1 MKRLFTLAVIALTAS
16 LTFAQAPLAKKSAL
30 SANRL
35 ERMANVEEI
44 AKAAK
49 ETKVLEAAKAE
60 KAAAAKETGRSV
72 LRKSSANRGFA
83 MQTAEAVTN
92 NWKPLNYRKALV
104 AKPFKAIVNN
114 ATTQEGNVTVTTDEH
129 GIITDVT
136 GVEPKA
142 YARATTGTAYY
153 ASNNQMSIGTQSGTV
168 TIVEDGN
175 NIYIKNP
182 ITRYTTGAWVK
193 GTKNGNVITV
203 AAKQPLTYSAQ
214 YSTTISLRWGVIT
227 AAGSIQNADSQAEAF
242 TFTVDDN
249 VLTLEGTQGYTQGS
263 DCYYMGAF
271 WDDDNSNAGYGD
283 AETVL
288 TYDDG
293 YVPPSTELVV
303 LPTGAQADAWYMNA
317 VSQSSTGGTAI
328 KNQSVNVAF
337 FDNDVYVQG
346 ISTAFP
352 NAWVKGTIDG
362 TTVKFDKFQYV
373 GKYGTYDCWFI
384 GTDGSEI
391 MDATAT
397 YDAAAKTLTFE
408 ESLLINA
415 AADRIYYL
423 NWFSNVVI
431 SEDEVETPELVAL
444 PSGAQTEDWYMNG
457 GTLDNNQAEVAVTNQ
472 SIKVAF
478 VDNDVYVQ
486 GITTEFPSAWVK
498 GTIDGTAVTFDG
510 LQFVGEYSGLNCWFV
525 GVNAE
530 TGELKDATA
539 TYDAEAKTIT
549 FADHV
554 LINAAKDK
562 VYYLNWFFDVVLSA
576 EKAVVEEPIITT
588 LTTELPYLNTFDT
601 DEEQAEAAIYDAN
614 DDASTFSFIKHSTTG
629 SMTARLRYNTKNAAD
644 DYLVFP
650 GMNLK
655 AGNTYKISLD
665 AAAYGPSYP
674 ERLEVVAGTVA
685 KVSQLTIPVIPAT
698 VVDTKDFNTLSNG
711 EFTVEEDGT
720 YYIAVHAISDANMF
734 YLYVDNFSV
743 SELSAEAPVAVSD
756 LAAVADA
763 EGANKATVTFTVPA
777 QTLGGEAITEAL
789 TVTVKR
795 DGEEIWSE
803 TKAAGEAVTV
813 ADETPAA
820 GYYTYAVTAAYSN
833 YVSDAAE
840 IKVYVGYDTPA
851 AVTNVTVADKSGAV
865 ALAWDAPEG
874 GAEGYI
880 VNPADFKYN
889 IYPVEMMSFWG
900 MTFPSTDFENP
911 YATGVT
917 ETSATIEYDTNE
929 GDHGY
934 TYFAVTAENTTG
946 ESEDT
951 YGAVVTGA
959 PYDIPVFE
967 SAAGGSLSYWW
978 GYSVDRNNQ
987 TLEGGLYLAENAS
1000 DEDGYCFEMVAKTM
1014 GYVELQTGKVALAGA
1029 ANPVLTFDYAGESA
1043 TPLTITVVTP
1053 KGANEIKTLTT
1064 AADWATAEI
1073 SLVEYANEDWVRV
1086 LIHGTFAAAGS
1097 AFIDNVRIY
1106 NMLDNNL
1113 VAGAIKAT
1121 SSVEVGEDV
1130 TITVTVENQGTN
1142 AVAEG
1147 AYTVALYCND
1157 AKVQTLAGVALEK
1170 NAKTTFEFTEAT
1182 NVMTASELVW
1192 KAVVEFAADNDMANN
1207 TTGTVKTIVKAP
1219 NYPTVADLAGALEEN
1234 TVTLAWS
1241 APAIDAASAAVTD
1254 DFESYEGFT
1263 TFAGDWTFVDV
1274 DASKVGGFQNKDLYV
1289 NGENIIGS
1297 YQSFWVQDVTDGATW
1312 NTTFAAHSGSKYL
1325 AAMFR
1330 SDDGLVDDWAISPVL
1345 CGDAQ
1350 TISFYA
1356 RSYSSDYPEKIEVLY
1371 STGSKDVADFI
1382 SVRAAEVVPN
1392 EWTEY
1397 IVELPEG
1404 AKYFAIRSCA
1414 TSSFM
1419 LMVDD
1424 VTYIPAPLDL
1434 TIAGYNVY
1442 RDGVK
1447 LNADLVEATAY
1458 TDSNV
1463 ADGEHNYGVTVV
1475 YDKGESA
1482 ISNVVTVSVATG
1494 INGMATKSA
1503 TISAANKMITVANAA
1518 GENVSICTI
1527 DGKVVYNAVAS
1538 DAVSVPVEGGI
1549 YIVKVGKA
1557 VVKAIVK

>member
-16 LTFAQAPLAKKSAL
+16 LTFAQAPLAKKSTL

-35 ERMANVEEI
+35 ERMLNVEEI

-72 LRKSSANRGFA
+72 LRKGSVNRGFA
-83 MQTAEAVTN
+83 LSRLTSVETEHSELAVNAFAGMRKATANKGFVLNQLAPMKADILKSSGKMLAGKRKADANDASIEGTWTFSLGDYYFSSSTNSTITADFEATLLTESIVVFQDTTSNYLPLYASYDEAAGTLTFSRLYLGTSQSYYIYQEPFVYNTSTN
-92 NWKPLNYRKALV
+92 NLDFQTIV
-104 AKPFKAIVNN
+104 ATYN
-114 ATTQEGNVTVTTDEH
+114 ASAGTISFE
-129 GIITDVT
+129 
-136 GVEPKA
+136 A
-142 YARATTGTAYY
+142 YNGMAWTAY
-153 ASNNQMSIGTQSGTV
+153 SD
-168 TIVEDGN
+168 E
-175 NIYIKNP
+175 
-182 ITRYTTGAWVK
+182 
-193 GTKNGNVITV
+193 
-203 AAKQPLTYSAQ
+203 
-214 YSTTISLRWGVIT
+214 
-227 AAGSIQNADSQAEAF
+227 
-242 TFTVDDN
+242 
-249 VLTLEGTQGYTQGS
+249 EGTQRLGYFDIYDLEGATQPG
-263 DCYYMGAF
+263 
-271 WDDDNSNAGYGD
+271 
-283 AETVL
+283 EL
-288 TYDDG
+288 TITTD
-293 YVPPSTELVV
+293 LVV
-303 LPTGAQADAWYMNA
+303 LPTGAQADAWYMNGVSVTSSSQTA
-317 VSQSSTGGTAI
+317 V

-346 ISTAFP
+346 ISPAFP
-352 NAWVKGTIDG
+352 DAWVKGTISG
-362 TTVKFDKFQYV
+362 NAVKFDKFQYV
-373 GKYGTYDCWFI
+373 GKYGSYDCWFI
-384 GTDGSEI
+384 GYNTTGKVI
-391 MDATAT
+391 TDATAT
-397 YDAAAKTLTFE
+397 YDAAAKTITFK

-415 AADRIYYL
+415 ATDKVYYL

-431 SEDEVETPELVAL
+431 SEDEAEDPELVVL
-444 PSGAQTEDWYMNG
+444 PADAQVAGWYMNG
-457 GTLDNNQAEVAVTNQ
+457 GTLEDQNEVELANQNVN
-472 SIKVAF
+472 VAF

-486 GITTEFPSAWVK
+486 GISPAFPTAWVK
-498 GTIDGTAVTFDG
+498 GTIDGTTITFDRF
-510 LQFVGEYSGLNCWFV
+510 QFVGVYSGLNCWFV
-525 GVNAE
+525 GVNPNTA
-530 TGELKDATA
+530 ELKDATA
-539 TYDAEAKTIT
+539 TYNAEAKTIT
-549 FADHV
+549 FADDI

-562 VYYLNWFFDVVLSA
+562 VYYLNWFFDVVLS
-576 EKAVVEEPIITT
+576 EEEAVIEEPVITT

-601 DEEQAEAAIYDAN
+601 DEEQAEVAIYDAN

-629 SMTARLRYNTKNAAD
+629 SMTARLRYNTSNAAD

-650 GMNLK
+650 GMSLK
-655 AGNTYKISLD
+655 AGCTYKISLD

-674 ERLEVVAGTVA
+674 ERLEVVAGTEA
-685 KVSQLTIPVIPAT
+685 KASQLTIPVIPAT
-698 VVDTKDFNTLSNG
+698 VVDTKDFNTLSNT

-743 SELSAEAPVAVSD
+743 SELAAEAPVAVSD

-813 ADETPAA
+813 ADETPEA

-889 IYPVEMMSFWG
+889 IYPVEMMELWG
-900 MTFPSTDFENP
+900 FTFPSTDFENP

-929 GDHGY
+929 GSHGF

-959 PYDIPVFE
+959 PYDMPVFE
-967 SAAGGSLSYWW
+967 SCAGASLSFWW
-978 GYSVDRNNQ
+978 GYAQDSNNN
-987 TLEGGLYLAENAS
+987 TLEGGLYIGENAS
-1000 DEDGYCFEMVAKTM
+1000 DEDGYCFELLAKTR
-1014 GYVELQTGKVALAGA
+1014 GYVELQSGKVALAGA

-1086 LIHGTFAAAGS
+1086 LVKGTFAAAGS

-1121 SSVEVGEDV
+1121 SSVEAGEDV
-1130 TITVTVENQGTN
+1130 TITVTVENQGAS

-1182 NVMTASELVW
+1182 NAMTASELVW
-1192 KAVVEFAADNDMANN
+1192 KAVVEFAADNDQANN
-1207 TTGTVKTIVKAP
+1207 TTGTAKTIVKTS

-1234 TVTLAWS
+1234 TVTLVWS

-1297 YQSFWVQDVTDGATW
+1297 YQSFWVQDVTDATTW

-1330 SDDGLVDDWAISPVL
+1330 SDDGQVDDWAISPVL

-1382 SVRAAEVVPN
+1382 SVRAAEVLPN

-1424 VTYIPAPLDL
+1424 VTYIPAPLEL

-1458 TDSNV
+1458 TDTNV

>member
-35 ERMANVEEI
+35 ERMANVEEV

-60 KAAAAKETGRSV
+60 KAAAARETGRSV

-153 ASNNQMSIGTQSGTV
+153 ASDNQMSIGTQSGTV

-193 GTKNGNVITV
+193 GTKDGNVITV

-271 WDDDNSNAGYGD
+271 WDDDNSNVGYGD

-317 VSQSSTGGTAI
+317 VSQSSSGGTAI

-352 NAWVKGTIDG
+352 DAWVKGTIDG

-431 SEDEVETPELVAL
+431 SEEEVEDPELVVL
-444 PSGAQTEDWYMNG
+444 PADAQVAGWYMNG
-457 GTLDNNQAEVAVTNQ
+457 GTLEDQNEVELANQNVN
-472 SIKVAF
+472 VAF

-486 GITTEFPSAWVK
+486 GISPAFPTAWVK
-498 GTIDGTAVTFDG
+498 GTIDGTTITFDRF
-510 LQFVGEYSGLNCWFV
+510 QFVGVYSGLNCWFV
-525 GVNAE
+525 GVNPNTA
-530 TGELKDATA
+530 ELKDATA
-539 TYDAEAKTIT
+539 TYNAEAKTIT
-549 FADHV
+549 FADDI

-562 VYYLNWFFDVVLSA
+562 VYYLNWFFDVVLS
-576 EKAVVEEPIITT
+576 EEEAVIEEPVITT

-601 DEEQAEAAIYDAN
+601 DEEQAEVAIYDAN

-629 SMTARLRYNTKNAAD
+629 SMTARLRYSTKNAAD

-655 AGNTYKISLD
+655 AGTTYKISLD
-665 AAAYGPSYP
+665 AAAYGSNYP
-674 ERLEVVAGTVA
+674 ERLEVVAGKEA
-685 KVSQLTIPVIPAT
+685 KASQLTIPVIPAT
-698 VVDTKDFNTLSNG
+698 VVDTKDFNTISNA

-720 YYIAVHAISDANMF
+720 YYIAVHAISDADQF

-743 SELSAEAPVAVSD
+743 SELSEEAPVAVSD
-756 LAAVADA
+756 LNAVADA

-820 GYYTYAVTAAYSN
+820 GYYTYAVTTAYSN

-851 AVTNVTVADKSGAV
+851 AVTNIAIADKSGAV
-865 ALAWDAPEG
+865 AITWDAPEG

-889 IYPVEMMSFWG
+889 VYPVELMEFLG
-900 MTFPSTDFENP
+900 MTFPVTDFNNP
-911 YATGVT
+911 YATGLT
-917 ETSATIEYDTNE
+917 ETSATVEYDTNE
-929 GDHGY
+929 GIHGY

-946 ESEDT
+946 ESVDN
-951 YGAVVTGA
+951 YAAVVTGA
-959 PYDIPVFE
+959 PYDMPVFE

-987 TLEGGLYLAENAS
+987 SLEGGLYLAENAS
-1000 DEDGYCFEMVAKTM
+1000 DEDGYCFEMVAETM
-1014 GYVELQTGKVALAGA
+1014 GYVELQSGKIALAGA

-1043 TPLTITVVTP
+1043 TPLTITVITP
-1053 KGANEIKTLTT
+1053 KGVNEIKTLTT
-1064 AADWATAEI
+1064 AAEWATAEI
-1073 SLVEYANEDWVRV
+1073 ALAEYANEDWVRV
-1086 LIHGTFAAAGS
+1086 LVKGTFAAAGS

-1130 TITVTVENQGTN
+1130 TVTVTVENQGAS

-1182 NVMTASELVW
+1182 NVMTAKELVW
-1192 KAVVEFAADNDMANN
+1192 KAVVEFAADNDQANN
-1207 TTGTVKTIVKAP
+1207 TTGTAKTIVKTS

-1234 TVTLAWS
+1234 TVTLTWS
-1241 APAIDAASAAVTD
+1241 APETDAATSGTVTD
-1254 DFESYEGFT
+1254 DFESYDSFAVNA
-1263 TFAGDWTFVDV
+1263 AGDWTFIDV
-1274 DASKVGGFQNKDLYV
+1274 DASNTYSIDGMTFENGGAAMAYIVLDNSGDDFN
-1289 NGENIIGS
+1289 
-1297 YQSFWVQDVTDGATW
+1297 QSFD
-1312 NTTFAAHSGSKYL
+1312 AHSGNKYMASF
-1325 AAMFR
+1325 AAVN
-1330 SDDGLVDDWAISPVL
+1330 GPNNDWMISPEL
-1345 CGDAQ
+1345 SGEAQ
-1350 TISFYA
+1350 TVSFFAKTYTDTYGA
-1356 RSYSSDYPEKIEVLY
+1356 ESFEFYY
-1371 STGSKDVADFI
+1371 STTGKEIADFTKLGGDE
-1382 SVRAAEVVPN
+1382 AVPTD
-1392 EWTEY
+1392 WTEY
-1397 IVELPEG
+1397 TFDVPEG
-1404 AKYFAIRSCA
+1404 AKYFAIRC
-1414 TSSFM
+1414 TSNDRFIF
-1419 LMVDD
+1419 LVDD
-1424 VTYIPAPLDL
+1424 VTYSPAGVVMEL

-1458 TDSNV
+1458 TDTNV

>member
-16 LTFAQAPLAKKSAL
+16 LTFAQAPLAKKSTL

-35 ERMANVEEI
+35 ERMLNVEEI

-72 LRKSSANRGFA
+72 LRKSSANRDFA
-83 MQTAEAVTN
+83 LSRLTPVETEHSELAVN
-92 NWKPLNYRKALV
+92 AFVGMRKATANKGFVLNQLAPMKADILKSNGKMLAGKRKADANDASIEGTWTFSLGDYYFQTSTGSTITADFEATLEDGIVTFQDTTSNYLPFFASYDEAAGTLTFPRLRLGTSQGYYIYQEPFVYNYDTNKRDNQTIV
-104 AKPFKAIVNN
+104 ATYN
-114 ATTQEGNVTVTTDEH
+114 ASAGTISFESDNGIEWSAYSDQEGTTLAGYYFIFDLEGATKPGELTITTD
-129 GIITDVT
+129 
-136 GVEPKA
+136 
-142 YARATTGTAYY
+142 
-153 ASNNQMSIGTQSGTV
+153 
-168 TIVEDGN
+168 
-175 NIYIKNP
+175 
-182 ITRYTTGAWVK
+182 
-193 GTKNGNVITV
+193 
-203 AAKQPLTYSAQ
+203 
-214 YSTTISLRWGVIT
+214 
-227 AAGSIQNADSQAEAF
+227 
-242 TFTVDDN
+242 
-249 VLTLEGTQGYTQGS
+249 
-263 DCYYMGAF
+263 
-271 WDDDNSNAGYGD
+271 
-283 AETVL
+283 
-288 TYDDG
+288 
-293 YVPPSTELVV
+293 LVV

-352 NAWVKGTIDG
+352 DAWVKGTISG
-362 TTVKFDKFQYV
+362 NAVKFDKFQYV
-373 GKYGTYDCWFI
+373 GKYNNTHDCWFI
-384 GTDGSEI
+384 GYNTTGKVI
-391 MDATAT
+391 TDATAT
-397 YDAAAKTLTFE
+397 YDAAAKTITFKE
-408 ESLLINA
+408 DLLINA
-415 AADRIYYL
+415 AIDKVYYL
-423 NWFSNVVI
+423 NWFSNVVV
-431 SEDEVETPELVAL
+431 SEEEVEDPELVVL
-444 PSGAQTEDWYMNG
+444 PADAQVAGWYMNG
-457 GTLDNNQAEVAVTNQ
+457 GTLEDQNEVELANQNVN
-472 SIKVAF
+472 VAF

-486 GITTEFPSAWVK
+486 GISPAFPTAWVK
-498 GTIDGTAVTFDG
+498 GTIDGTTITFDRF
-510 LQFVGEYSGLNCWFV
+510 QFVGVYSGLNCWFV
-525 GVNAE
+525 GVNPNTA
-530 TGELKDATA
+530 ELKDATA
-539 TYDAEAKTIT
+539 TYNAEAKTIT
-549 FADHV
+549 FADDI

-562 VYYLNWFFDVVLSA
+562 VYYLNWFFDVVLS
-576 EKAVVEEPIITT
+576 EEEAVIEEPVITT

-601 DEEQAEAAIYDAN
+601 DEEQAEVAIYDAN

-629 SMTARLRYNTKNAAD
+629 SMTARYRYSSANEAD

-650 GMNLK
+650 GMSLK
-655 AGNTYKISLD
+655 AGSTYKISLD

-674 ERLEVVAGTVA
+674 ERLEVVAGTEA
-685 KVSQLTIPVIPAT
+685 KASQLTIPVIPAT
-698 VVDTKDFNTLSNG
+698 VVDTKDFNTLSNT

-720 YYIAVHAISDANMF
+720 YYIAVHAISDKNEF

-865 ALAWDAPEG
+865 ALVWDAPEG

-889 IYPVEMMSFWG
+889 IYPVEMVSFWG

-959 PYDIPVFE
+959 PYDMPVFE

-987 TLEGGLYLAENAS
+987 SLEGGLYLAENAS
-1000 DEDGYCFEMVAKTM
+1000 DEDGYCFEMVAETM
-1014 GYVELQTGKVALAGA
+1014 GYVELQSGKVALAGA

-1086 LIHGTFAAAGS
+1086 LVKGTFAAAGS

-1121 SSVEVGEDV
+1121 SSVEAGEDV
-1130 TITVTVENQGTN
+1130 TVTVTVENQGAS

-1182 NVMTASELVW
+1182 NVMTAKELVW
-1192 KAVVEFAADNDMANN
+1192 KAVVEFAADNDQANN
-1207 TTGTVKTIVKAP
+1207 TTGTAKTIVKTS
-1219 NYPTVADLAGALEEN
+1219 NYPTVADLAGALEDN
-1234 TVTLAWS
+1234 TVTLTWS
-1241 APAIDAASAAVTD
+1241 APEIDAATSGTVTD
-1254 DFESYEGFT
+1254 DFESYDSFAVNA
-1263 TFAGDWTFVDV
+1263 AGDWTFIDV
-1274 DASKVGGFQNKDLYV
+1274 DASNTYSIDGMTFENGGAAMAYIVLDNSGDDFN
-1289 NGENIIGS
+1289 
-1297 YQSFWVQDVTDGATW
+1297 QSFD
-1312 NTTFAAHSGSKYL
+1312 AHSGNKYMASF
-1325 AAMFR
+1325 AAVN
-1330 SDDGLVDDWAISPVL
+1330 GPNNDWMISPEL
-1345 CGDAQ
+1345 SGEAQ
-1350 TISFYA
+1350 TVSFFAKTYTDTYGA
-1356 RSYSSDYPEKIEVLY
+1356 ESFEFYY
-1371 STGSKDVADFI
+1371 STTGKEIADFTKLGGDE
-1382 SVRAAEVVPN
+1382 AVPTD
-1392 EWTEY
+1392 WTEY
-1397 IVELPEG
+1397 TFDVPEG
-1404 AKYFAIRSCA
+1404 AKYFAIRC
-1414 TSSFM
+1414 TSNDRFIF
-1419 LMVDD
+1419 LVDD
-1424 VTYIPAPLDL
+1424 VTYSPAGVVMEL

-1458 TDSNV
+1458 TDTNV

-1538 DAVSVPVEGGI
+1538 DVVSVPVEGGI